1 VGKEKGVGSHEDIE
15 RGLADAGWELDGSFS
30 EHLVIGYD
38 GDLSILI
45 DLLSWDG
52 NHPAYELYD
61 AQRHLSYWVKEI
73 PTPKRAA
80 RLLK

>member
-30 EHLVIGYD
+30 EHLAIGYD

-52 NHPAYELYD
+52 NHPAYALYD
-61 AQRHLSYWVKEI
+61 AQRHLS
-73 PTPKRAA
+73 
-80 RLLK
+80 LLGQGDPDP